1 MKVRRQ
7 NEEAERVE
15 QARNLANNG
24 QYDDASSLSKES
36 DAFNKKNMQKV
47 AMNQHLVERNARPQ
61 PVSTGGG
68 FGLTLTA
75 TQHGNT
81 PEQIPQS
88 YEEERRQSKKEED
101 EQEYASQHDQSFDE
115 MNLEDNE
122 EEMVR
127 KAEEK
132 IVQICRYSHKIL
144 RKYVVNGMIQVSDG
158 PEFHTMV
165 NNRDYRIL
173 CIMEVYS
180 QNKNEDDFL
189 ANLGLLS
196 QVIRQERE
204 EIPAQDMEASV
215 DNEAVGN
222 DESMSTGDDGPV
234 EEKVP
239 EPPQEDSI
247 VIEINKAK
255 GMGKISQDVAS
266 FAIDAWKAKEAAS
279 RKLKLSYN
287 VYKMSKDIE
296 DFSNSLNMVM

>member
-1 MKVRRQ
+1 
-7 NEEAERVE
+7 
-15 QARNLANNG
+15 
-24 QYDDASSLSKES
+24 
-36 DAFNKKNMQKV
+36 
-47 AMNQHLVERNARPQ
+47 
-61 PVSTGGG
+61 
-68 FGLTLTA
+68 
-75 TQHGNT
+75 
-81 PEQIPQS
+81 
-88 YEEERRQSKKEED
+88 
-101 EQEYASQHDQSFDE
+101 

-189 ANLGLLS
+189 ENLGLLS